1 MADGTSI
8 SISTSTITIT
18 ITITST
24 NTSTSTYLIP
34 VKQEVEEEGG
44 LVRVEGGGDGGVE
57 GGELQLE
64 GEKWR

>member
-8 SISTSTITIT
+8 SISTST

-34 VKQEVEEEGG
+34 VQQEVEEEGG
-44 LVRVEGGGDGGVE
+44 FVRVEGGGDGGVE